1 MPWRQNVATR
11 LWVIESVIIV
21 RRLNLGSVPYRTTS
35 PWTTSGYLLRSGDD
49 RGIVMPL
56 LRILRHLPPLR
67 MRRLTSRHK
76 EQNHRGYLV
85 WRLLNQE
92 LPVVGELMN
101 LVRMQG
107 RLPSLQLRAEA
118 SNIQAG
124 HNSIAG
130 LAANVSRSS
139 QIARSQ
145 SDAQT
150 MSRGN
155 AALAARAAGVGSAC
169 R

>member
-11 LWVIESVIIV
+11 LCVIESVIIV
-21 RRLNLGSVPYRTTS
+21 GRLNLGSVPYRTTS
-35 PWTTSGYLLRSGDD
+35 PWTTSGYLLRSGDN
-49 RGIVMPL
+49 GIVMPL

-67 MRRLTSRHK
+67 MRPLTPRHK

-85 WRLLNQE
+85 WRLLSQG

-107 RLPSLQLRAEA
+107 RLQSLQLLAEA
-118 SNIQAG
+118 SNIQVG

-155 AALAARAAGVGSAC
+155 AAFAARAAGVGSAC